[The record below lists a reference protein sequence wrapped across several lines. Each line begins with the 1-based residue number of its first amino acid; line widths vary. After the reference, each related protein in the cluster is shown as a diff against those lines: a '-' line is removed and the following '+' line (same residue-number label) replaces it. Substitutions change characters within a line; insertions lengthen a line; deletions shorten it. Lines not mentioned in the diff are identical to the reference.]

1 MNPLKKS
8 VIRGIF
14 MIGLMLAF
22 SGASLYAWIQNKLP
36 PAVGEIQ
43 VGEIL
48 YQLSLDS
55 PYLVETTLGHLL
67 YIEWK
72 EDLILDQA
80 DAFNDVASSITMQV
94 TIEEDSMPVRVL
106 FDLPTLSSIPGLFYL
121 IIIEGV
127 NITEPIEYTED
138 YRPLID
144 SLLLT
149 NDSTYNETITALESY
164 NQATIDLIASWILEE
179 LDVLTIQIVFF
190 GDYQGL
196 LNPSQYLTKIHTF
209 PITVEIVQPEKE

>member
-1 MNPLKKS
+1 MKKLKKS

-14 MIGLMLAF
+14 MIGLMLAL
-22 SGASLYAWIQNKLP
+22 SGASIYAWIQNKLP

-94 TIEEDSMPVRVL
+94 TMEEDSMQVR
-106 FDLPTLSSIPGLFYL
+106 I
-121 IIIEGV
+121 
-127 NITEPIEYTED
+127 
-138 YRPLID
+138 
-144 SLLLT
+144 
-149 NDSTYNETITALESY
+149 
-164 NQATIDLIASWILEE
+164 
-179 LDVLTIQIVFF
+179 
-190 GDYQGL
+190 
-196 LNPSQYLTKIHTF
+196 
-209 PITVEIVQPEKE
+209 